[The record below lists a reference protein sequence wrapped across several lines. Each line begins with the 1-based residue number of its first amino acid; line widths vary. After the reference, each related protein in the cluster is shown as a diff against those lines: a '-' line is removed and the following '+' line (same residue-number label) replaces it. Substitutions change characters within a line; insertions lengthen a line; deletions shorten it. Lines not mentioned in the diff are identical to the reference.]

1 MKLAILLVDHGSRLE
16 VANNLLPEV
25 TERVRAG
32 TPPGTIVH
40 YAHMEMASPTIS
52 EGIDACMN
60 EGATEVLVH
69 PYFLGPGN
77 HSTNDIPQRVEETA
91 YRHPG
96 LRTVITEP
104 LGLHP
109 KLVEVVLE
117 RIESA
122 RSRVHPAS
130 R

>member
-1 MKLAILLVDHGSRLE
+1 MKLAILLVDHGSRLDA
-16 VANNLLPEV
+16 ANNLLPDVAEV
-25 TERVRAG
+25 VRVG
-32 TPPGTIVH
+32 SPPGTIVH
-40 YAHMEMASPTIS
+40 YAHMEMASPTID
-52 EGIDACMN
+52 EGIDACVK
-60 EGATEVLVH
+60 EGATEILVH

-77 HSTNDIPQRVEETA
+77 HSTKDIPRLVEEA
-91 YRHPG
+91 AHRHSG

-122 RSRVHPAS
+122 RFRPHPAA

>member
-1 MKLAILLVDHGSRLE
+1 MQLAILLVDHGSRLE
-16 VANNLLPEV
+16 VANSLLPEV
-25 TERVRAG
+25 AERVRAG

-40 YAHMEMASPTIS
+40 HAHMEMASPTID
-52 EGIDACMN
+52 EGIDACVKA
-60 EGATEVLVH
+60 GATEILVH

-77 HSTNDIPQRVEETA
+77 HSMNDIPRLVQESAR
-91 YRHPG
+91 RHSG
-96 LRTVITEP
+96 LRTIITEP

-109 KLVEVVLE
+109 KLIEVVLE

-122 RSRVHPAS
+122 RSRAHPAS